1 MRIRHSFSRDWDG
14 DPAIYFRIVF
24 TDDSVKRYPLS
35 ELTHRLEDALIE
47 DLALFTS
54 EYPVYKR
61 PSMGIAADL
70 LELAARLADPAPGE
84 LEQTSFRRSIST
96 AYYGLFHLLVQDA
109 VRAGMLQRRFD
120 HRTMKEVSNAVLRS
134 SWRGW
139 SADPRPSRH

>member
-35 ELTHRLEDALIE
+35 EPTHRIEDALIE

-54 EYPVYKR
+54 EYSVYER

-84 LEQTSFRRSIST
+84 LEQASFRWSIST
-96 AYYGLFHLLVQDA
+96 ASVCF
-109 VRAGMLQRRFD
+109 
-120 HRTMKEVSNAVLRS
+120 
-134 SWRGW
+134 
-139 SADPRPSRH
+139 